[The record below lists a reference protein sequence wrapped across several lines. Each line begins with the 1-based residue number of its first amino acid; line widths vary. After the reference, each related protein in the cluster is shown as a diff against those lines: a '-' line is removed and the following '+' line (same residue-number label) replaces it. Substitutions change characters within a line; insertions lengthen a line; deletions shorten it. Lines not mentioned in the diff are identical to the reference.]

1 MKFSK
6 GTNKMK
12 KKYAAFFM
20 ASSVGFLPLACK
32 IDEPCDPGQLYIT
45 GYCFDAVSPT
55 TGGTSSG
62 GTAATGGGGGGLG
75 GMGGDLAPGD
85 GGSDPGTGGDDSGT
99 GGEQGNGETP
109 NLFEACQD
117 DSACKGGTVCDPFFL
132 ICSAFCGP
140 EQPFESACPDGTQCN
155 DVGSGIHV
163 CF

>member
-1 MKFSK
+1 MRLS
-6 GTNKMK
+6 GSMNKMK
-12 KKYAAFFM
+12 KKYAAFFI

-45 GYCFDAVSPT
+45 GYCFDAVLPP

-62 GTAATGGGGGGLG
+62 GSDAAGGSGGSLG
-75 GMGGDLAPGD
+75 GMGGEQSPGD
-85 GGSDPGTGGDDSGT
+85 GGSDPGTGGEDSGS
-99 GGEQGNGETP
+99 GGEQGSGETP

-117 DSACKGGTVCDPFFL
+117 DSTCKGGSVCDIFFQ

-140 EQPFESACPDGTQCN
+140 GQPFESSCPEGTVCN
-155 DVGSGIHV
+155 DLGSGVHV